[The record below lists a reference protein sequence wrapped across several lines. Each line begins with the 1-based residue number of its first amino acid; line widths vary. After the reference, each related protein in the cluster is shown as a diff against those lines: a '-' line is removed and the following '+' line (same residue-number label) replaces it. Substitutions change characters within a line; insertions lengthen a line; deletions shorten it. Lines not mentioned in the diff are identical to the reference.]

1 MEWGLLFVGI
11 IVLFIA
17 YAIVQE
23 TRAQMHWRGLV
34 QQGDV
39 DAIRSLLED
48 EIATWR
54 SERVPKGV
62 PSLLWHGVQT
72 VELTDVNS
80 RGCRVNCSTEG
91 EYSLIDGRRV
101 ETSSPLDE
109 GKKLTMKLSDLI
121 LYDVPNV
128 KLDYVQIDV
137 YTSFRDT
144 AGMADTRCILST
156 LVRRDDVHDLDWE
169 ETPAQEFVALVGGRH
184 AEATGGGLRSIE
196 PLAWPPEAESG
207 A

>member
-1 MEWGLLFVGI
+1 VEWGLLVIGI

-34 QQGDV
+34 AQGDV
-39 DAIRSLLED
+39 EAIRSLLE
-48 EIATWR
+48 EEVQTWR

-72 VELTDVNS
+72 VELTDVNP

-91 EYSLIDGRRV
+91 EYALVGGKRV
-101 ETSSPLDE
+101 ETSSPLVE
-109 GKKLTMKLSDLI
+109 GMKLTMKLADLI

-128 KLDYVQIDV
+128 KLDYVQVDV
-137 YTSFRDT
+137 YTSFRDE
-144 AGMADTRCILST
+144 AGRADPRCIVSS
-156 LVRRDDVHDLDWE
+156 LVRRADVQDLDWE
-169 ETPAQEFVALVGGRH
+169 ETPPREFINSVGGRYA
-184 AEATGGGLRSIE
+184 AEPSGLVRAVE
-196 PLAWPPEAESG
+196 PLPWPPEVEVRA
-207 A
+207 